1 MNNLNKHS
9 LLILIVYCTPFAFL
23 SMYDDL
29 TNKTIIVYGVSIL
42 MICFLAFLAKRKSSL
57 IVLLLANVLTFA
69 HSFFWVTRVAE
80 FEEKGYYIAPFTPVS
95 LLITVTILFG
105 LLQIAIYLVTKPT
118 GYKLNLDNK

>member
-1 MNNLNKHS
+1 MIFLNKYS

-29 TNKTIIVYGVSIL
+29 TNKTIIVYGVTIL
-42 MICFLAFLAKRKSSL
+42 VICFFAFLAKRKSSL
-57 IVLLLANVLTFA
+57 IVLLLANVLTFV

-95 LLITVTILFG
+95 LLISVTIVFG